1 MSDPSN
7 SPQREA
13 IRAWERRR
21 RLQPLFAIAGI
32 LLLLAAWGLR
42 QTMAGKVF
50 LVLGV
55 LLIGASRA
63 LQRVNLRCP
72 VCGCLNVRDALASR
86 REFSCKSCGF
96 THYDF

>member
-21 RLQPLFAIAGI
+21 RLQPVLAAAGL
-32 LLLLAAWGLR
+32 LLLLAGFALR
-42 QTMAGKVF
+42 RTAAGK
-50 LVLGV
+50 LLLILGV
-55 LLIGASRA
+55 FLIGAA
-63 LQRVNLRCP
+63 RVFLRINNRCP
-72 VCGCLNVRDALASR
+72 VCGCLNIRDALASR

-96 THYDF
+96 THSGL

>member
-1 MSDPSN
+1 MNDHEP

-21 RLQPLFAIAGI
+21 RLQPVLAAAG
-32 LLLLAAWGLR
+32 LPLLLAGFALR
-42 QTMAGKVF
+42 RTAAGKVL

-55 LLIGASRA
+55 LLIGAARG
-63 LQRVNLRCP
+63 LLRINCRCP

-96 THYDF
+96 THDDF